1 LFKDFFRDRINVIVL
16 FGMAHGRFLEFSAL
30 EGVDHVI
37 VAPLKDL
44 DESDHFLILH
54 QVEGASTEEERVAVN
69 DFL

>member
-1 LFKDFFRDRINVIVL
+1 
-16 FGMAHGRFLEFSAL
+16 MAHGGFLEFSAL

-54 QVEGASTEEERVAVN
+54 KVEGASTEEERVAVN